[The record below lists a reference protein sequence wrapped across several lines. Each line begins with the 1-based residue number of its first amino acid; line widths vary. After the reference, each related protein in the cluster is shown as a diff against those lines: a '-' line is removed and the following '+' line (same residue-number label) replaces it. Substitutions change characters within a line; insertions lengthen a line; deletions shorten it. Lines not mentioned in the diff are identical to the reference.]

1 MRAIPIGQSVQF
13 RSFLTSAVLAI
24 GDVVALNSGG
34 LLVKADKSNGSL
46 LNVVGFVMTA
56 SAGGAVITIPVR
68 NGGLV
73 QKAGWTFTIGLPV
86 YLSSTGGVTQT
97 TASFAGSDWIVELG
111 TAIGVNQIQVG
122 IQRAVANAATSGN
135 QYAITAGAV
144 YDALATN
151 PGLLNKTIA
160 SATSTQVVDSIP
172 IATYGAAHWLVCVK
186 NGTTGR
192 YASEIVAVDM
202 GTGTTVDYA
211 EYGIVQIGTFTT
223 APTFTVT
230 SDSTS
235 MILTFVGDAANS
247 IVVNRQA
254 V

>member
-1 MRAIPIGQSVQF
+1 M
-13 RSFLTSAVLAI
+13 
-24 GDVVALNSGG
+24 
-34 LLVKADKSNGSL
+34 
-46 LNVVGFVMTA
+46 
-56 SAGGAVITIPVR
+56 
-68 NGGLV
+68 
-73 QKAGWTFTIGLPV
+73 
-86 YLSSTGGVTQT
+86 QT
-97 TASFAGSDWIVELG
+97 TAGLKVYVNTSGAISVGASGILVNIDATNNS
-111 TAIGVNQIQVG
+111 TAIVS
-122 IQRAVANAATSGN
+122 NA
-135 QYAITAGAV
+135 IV
-144 YDALATN
+144 V

>member
-1 MRAIPIGQSVQF
+1 MANRIKIARGSQNNLPAALTPDSLLYGELYWAKAQTGVSDGVLYMGHSDGVEDGTHDKAPMPVAGARAMKSLYFEGLHDPSSGAYPTGAIVG
-13 RSFLTSAVLAI
+13 SFWIASADGTGAASTFHY
-24 GDVVALNSGG
+24 GDWMICIVVNP
-34 LLVKADKSNGSL
+34 NGS
-46 LNVVGFVMTA
+46 
-56 SAGGAVITIPVR
+56 
-68 NGGLV
+68 
-73 QKAGWTFTIGLPV
+73 
-86 YLSSTGGVTQT
+86 TQ
-97 TASFAGSDWIVELG
+97 WIKS
-111 TAIGVNQIQVG
+111 INQ
-122 IQRAVANAATSGN
+122 
-135 QYAITAGAV
+135 AIT
-144 YDALATN
+144 TT
-151 PGLLNKTIA
+151 GLLNKTIA

>member
-144 YDALATN
+144 YDALATK
-151 PGLLNKTIA
+151 PTLSLTAATTGKLAMFSDPTTLA
-160 SATSTQVVDSIP
+160 SANTLTIPVESGTIITDASNVD
-172 IATYGAAHWLVCVK
+172 
-186 NGTTGR
+186 GT
-192 YASEIVAVDM
+192 
-202 GTGTTVDYA
+202 DY
-211 EYGIVQIGTFTT
+211 T
-223 APTFTVT
+223 
-230 SDSTS
+230 
-235 MILTFVGDAANS
+235 
-247 IVVNRQA
+247 
-254 V
+254 